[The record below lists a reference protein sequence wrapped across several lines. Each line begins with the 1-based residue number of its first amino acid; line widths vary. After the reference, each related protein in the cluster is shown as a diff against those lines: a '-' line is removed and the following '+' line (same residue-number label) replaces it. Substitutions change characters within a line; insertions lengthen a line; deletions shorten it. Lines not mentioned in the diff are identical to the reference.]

1 MANINLGKT
10 NKETKEVKEV
20 IEQQVLKVRF
30 KKLHEDAVLPTYAK
44 SGDMCMDLT
53 AIDCQYNAEMDCF
66 VYKTGLAMETPEGYA
81 TLLFPRSSNRKTDA
95 YLTNGVGVI
104 DSGYRGELMA
114 CFKNRDRSITKQ
126 PYQVGERICQI
137 TIIPYPIIK
146 TEWADELSETER
158 GEGGYGSTGR

>member
-1 MANINLGKT
+1 
-10 NKETKEVKEV
+10 
-20 IEQQVLKVRF
+20 
-30 KKLHEDAVLPTYAK
+30 
-44 SGDMCMDLT
+44 
-53 AIDCQYNAEMDCF
+53 
-66 VYKTGLAMETPEGYA
+66 METPEGYA
-81 TLLFPRSSNRKTDA
+81 TFLFPRSSNRKTDA

-158 GEGGYGSTGR
+158 GDGGYGSTGR